1 MPQHL
6 IWFSFNNIIT
16 PKSSQ
21 SIKLQELSKISWHS
35 LSLEQVAEKLQT
47 DPKQGLDLGEANN
60 RLKKFGENTM
70 SLKKEKSLLI
80 SFLLQFKQPLVLI
93 LIIAGFITAM
103 LQEWVDTSVI
113 FGVVVVNA
121 IIGFIQE
128 HKANKAIQAL
138 GQIVKSENVIIR
150 NGEKTRL
157 YSREVVPGDVVQL
170 RSGDKIP
177 ADMRLHYTKDLKIDE
192 SLLTGES
199 ISAKK
204 RTGVFSS
211 NTILAERKNM
221 AYGGTLVT
229 NGYGIGIVVLTGD
242 DTETGKI
249 SQTMIVAEELETPL
263 TRRISYFSKKLL
275 FVILGL
281 SILTFIFGILF
292 TQRTVTE
299 LFMEVVALSVAVIPE
314 GLPAA
319 MTVTLAIGVGYMA
332 KRNSIIRKLPAVETL
347 GSTTIIC
354 SDKTGTITENQMTV
368 TEIYSGDKF
377 FELTG
382 TGFEPIGEIKH
393 KQIAININE
402 YPILKE
408 CLITGLLCND
418 SDLIQKD
425 RNWEPKGDPTEVAL
439 ITAAH
444 KANLKQT
451 LMKSFY
457 RIDTI
462 PFESHLQFMATL
474 HDSAGEKI
482 VYVKGSV
489 EKILSMSSYQLNDH
503 GTENL
508 TEINLSKLNEIAD
521 GMASK
526 GLRVLAFA
534 KKKIENKNHEIEI
547 SDVDNGLV
555 FLGFQAM
562 LDPPRPEVIE
572 AIRECQNAGIRVKMI
587 TGDNLKT
594 AVSIGKKIGLNP
606 TSQENSSHITAIT
619 GKELQECSEDNFVEI
634 VDKTDV
640 FARVLPEQKFSVVK
654 ALQSKG
660 NIVAMTGDGVND
672 APALK
677 QADVG
682 IAMGITG
689 TDVAKEAS
697 DVILTDDNFASI
709 KAAVE
714 EGRRILDTLIKFITW
729 TLPTSFGEGLV
740 VLASIFTG
748 ILIPILPV
756 QILWINMTTV
766 IALGTMLIFEPKES
780 DVMKRPPR
788 RPNSPILTR
797 NLIIQ
802 IAIVSTCIL
811 ISVYGLFE
819 WALKDD
825 ISLEESRTITV
836 NTIVMIE
843 IFYLF
848 NCRSLTKSILR
859 TGFFSN
865 KLIFLGIAV
874 MILLQISFTYVPIM
888 NEIFQSKPI
897 GIDSWLKIIGVS
909 IVTFLIIEIK
919 KFVSNRLNLKR
930 NSNIQLDYDVTKK
943 MSL

>member
-1 MPQHL
+1 MAYIAIPQNQT
-6 IWFSFNNIIT
+6 WFSFNKVIT
-16 PKSSQ
+16 SKSLQ
-21 SIKLQELSKISWHS
+21 SIKLQKLSKTSWHS
-35 LSLEQVAEKLQT
+35 LPAEQVAEMFLT
-47 DPKQGLDLGEANN
+47 DPKQGLDSSEANN
-60 RLKKFGENTM
+60 RLQKFGENTI
-70 SLKKEKSLLI
+70 SVKKEKSSII
-80 SFLLQFKQPLVLI
+80 SFFLQFKQPLVLI
-93 LIIAGFITAM
+93 LIIAGSITAI
-103 LQEWVDTSVI
+103 LQEWIDTGVI
-113 FGVVVVNA
+113 FGVVVANA
-121 IIGFIQE
+121 VIGFIQE
-128 HKANKAIQAL
+128 HRAGKAIQAL
-138 GQIVKSENVIIR
+138 ARIVKSENVVIR

-157 YSREVVPGDVVQL
+157 LSSEIVPGDMVQL

-177 ADMRLHYTKDLKIDE
+177 ADMRLYYTKDLKIDE
-192 SLLTGES
+192 SILTGES
-199 ISAKK
+199 ISVKK
-204 RTGVFSS
+204 RTEVFPS

-229 NGYGIGIVVLTGD
+229 NGYGIGVVVLTGD
-242 DTETGKI
+242 GTETGKI
-249 SQTMIVAEELETPL
+249 SQTMIKAEEIETPL

-275 FVILGL
+275 LVILGL
-281 SILTFIFGILF
+281 SILTFIFGILV
-292 TQRTVTE
+292 THRTATE
-299 LFMEVVALSVAVIPE
+299 LFMEVVALSVAIIPE

-319 MTVTLAIGVGYMA
+319 MTITLAIGVGHMA
-332 KRNSIIRKLPAVETL
+332 KKNAIIRKLPAVETL

-368 TEIYSGDKF
+368 SEIYAGGKLFRVS
-377 FELTG
+377 G
-382 TGFEPIGEIKH
+382 TGFQPTGEIKH
-393 KQIAININE
+393 NQVSIHVE
-402 YPILKE
+402 EHQTLKE

-418 SDLIQKD
+418 SDLIQKE
-425 RNWEPKGDPTEVAL
+425 NHWEAKGDHTEVAL

-451 LMKSFY
+451 LVKSFY
-457 RIDTI
+457 RIDAI

-474 HDSAGEKI
+474 HDDAGDKI

-489 EKILSMSSYQLNDH
+489 EKILEMSSHQLIDH
-503 GTENL
+503 IGYKNL
-508 TEINLSKLNEIAD
+508 TEINISKLYEIAD
-521 GMASK
+521 DMASK

-534 KKKIENKNHEIEI
+534 KKKIASENLTIEI
-547 SDVDNGLV
+547 SDVNNGLV

-594 AVSIGKKIGLNP
+594 AVSIGRQIDLNR
-606 TSQENSSHITAIT
+606 SLQGNQHDITAIT
-619 GKELQECSEDNFVEI
+619 GKELEQYSGDDLIEI

-640 FARVLPEQKFSVVK
+640 FARVLPERKFSIVK

-740 VLASIFTG
+740 VLVSIFTG

-766 IALGTMLIFEPKES
+766 LALGTMLIFEPKES
-780 DVMKRPPR
+780 DVMKLPPR
-788 RPNSPILTR
+788 RPNSPILTKD
-797 NLIIQ
+797 LIIQ
-802 IAIVSTCIL
+802 ISIVSVCIL
-811 ISVYGLFE
+811 ISAYGLFE
-819 WALKDD
+819 WS
-825 ISLEESRTITV
+825 IENGSTVEEARTIAV

-848 NCRSLTKSILR
+848 NCRSLTKSVLGM
-859 TGFFSN
+859 GFFSN
-865 KLIFLGIAV
+865 KLIFLGVIV
-874 MILLQISFTYVPIM
+874 MILLQIAFTYIPVM

-897 GIDSWLKIIGVS
+897 GIDSWLQIIGVS

-919 KFVSNRLNLKR
+919 KFVNRLILKQKNR
-930 NSNIQLDYDVTKK
+930 P
-943 MSL
+943 

>member
-1 MPQHL
+1 
-6 IWFSFNNIIT
+6 
-16 PKSSQ
+16 
-21 SIKLQELSKISWHS
+21 LQETSKTSWHS
-35 LSLEQVAEKLQT
+35 LSVQKVAEILKT
-47 DPKQGLDLGEANN
+47 DPKQGLDLSEANN
-60 RLKKFGENTM
+60 RLQKFGENTL
-70 SLKKEKSLLI
+70 SVKREQSPAI

-93 LIIAGFITAM
+93 LIIAGSITAM
-103 LQEWVDTSVI
+103 LQELIDTGVI
-113 FGVVVVNA
+113 FGVVIANA
-121 IIGFIQE
+121 VIGFIQE
-128 HKANKAIQAL
+128 HKAGKAIQAL
-138 GQIVKSENVIIR
+138 AQIVKSENVVVR
-150 NGEKTRL
+150 NGEKIRL
-157 YSREVVPGDVVQL
+157 FSKEIVPGDVVQL

-177 ADMRLHYTKDLKIDE
+177 ADMRLYHTKDLKIDE
-192 SLLTGES
+192 SVLTGES
-199 ISAKK
+199 ISVKK
-204 RTGVFSS
+204 QTEVLPS
-211 NTILAERKNM
+211 NTNLAERKNM

-229 NGYGIGIVVLTGD
+229 NGYGIGMVVLTGD

-249 SQTMIVAEELETPL
+249 SQTMFKAEELETPL
-263 TRRISYFSKKLL
+263 TKRISYFSKKLL

-281 SILTFIFGILF
+281 SLLTFIFGILF
-292 TQRTVTE
+292 TQRTMTE
-299 LFMEVVALSVAVIPE
+299 LFMEIVALSVAVIPE

-319 MTVTLAIGVGYMA
+319 ITITLAIGVGYMA
-332 KRNSIIRKLPAVETL
+332 KRNAIIRKLPAVETL

-368 TEIYSGDKF
+368 NEIYAGGKF
-377 FELTG
+377 FEVSG
-382 TGFEPIGEIKH
+382 TGFQPTGEIKH
-393 KQIAININE
+393 DQNSINLNE
-402 YPILKE
+402 HQTLKE

-418 SDLIQKD
+418 SDLIQKE
-425 RNWEPKGDPTEVAL
+425 NHWEAKGDPTEVAL

-451 LMKSFY
+451 LTESFY
-457 RIDTI
+457 RIDEI

-474 HDSAGEKI
+474 HDNAGDEI

-489 EKILSMSSYQLNDH
+489 EKILSMSSYQINDYTGH
-503 GTENL
+503 ENV
-508 TEINLSKLNEIAD
+508 TEINISKLNEIAD
-521 GMASK
+521 RMASK

-534 KKKIENKNHEIEI
+534 KKKIVNENHKIEI
-547 SDVDNGLV
+547 SDVDNGLI

-572 AIRECQNAGIRVKMI
+572 AIKECQNAGIRVKMI
-587 TGDNLKT
+587 TGDSLKT
-594 AVSIGKKIGLNP
+594 AISIGRQIGLNQS
-606 TSQENSSHITAIT
+606 SQENRRNLMAIT
-619 GKELQECSEDNFVEI
+619 GKELEQYSENDLVAI

-640 FARVLPEQKFSVVK
+640 FARVLPERKFSIVK

-740 VLASIFTG
+740 ILTSIFLG
-748 ILIPILPV
+748 LLMPILPV
-756 QILWINMTTV
+756 QILWINMATV
-766 IALGTMLIFEPKES
+766 LALGTMLIFEPKES

-788 RPNSPILTR
+788 QPNSPILTR
-797 NLIIQ
+797 DLVIQ
-802 IAIVSTCIL
+802 IIIVSTCIL
-811 ISVYGLFE
+811 VSAYGLFE
-819 WALKDD
+819 WALKDGA
-825 ISLEESRTITV
+825 SLEEARTIAV

-848 NCRSLTKSILR
+848 NCRSLTKSVLR
-859 TGFFSN
+859 MEFFSN
-865 KLIFLGIAV
+865 KLIFLGVGA
-874 MILLQISFTYVPIM
+874 MILLQIVFTYIPVM

-897 GIDSWLKIIGVS
+897 ELDSWLKIIGVS
-909 IVTFLIIEIK
+909 LVTFLIIEIK
-919 KFVSNRLNLKR
+919 KFVSNRVKLKQKIVSH
-930 NSNIQLDYDVTKK
+930 N
-943 MSL
+943 

>member
-1 MPQHL
+1 
-6 IWFSFNNIIT
+6 
-16 PKSSQ
+16 
-21 SIKLQELSKISWHS
+21 LSAQK
-35 LSLEQVAEKLQT
+35 VAEMLQT
-47 DPKQGLDLGEANN
+47 DPIQGLDLSEVTN
-60 RLKKFGENTM
+60 RLQKFGENTL
-70 SLKKEKSLLI
+70 SVKKEQSQAI
-80 SFLLQFKQPLVLI
+80 SFLLQFRQPLVLI
-93 LIIAGFITAM
+93 LIIAGSITAI
-103 LQEWVDTSVI
+103 LQEWIDTGVI
-113 FGVVVVNA
+113 FGVVIANA

-128 HKANKAIQAL
+128 YKAEKAIHAL
-138 GQIVKSENVIIR
+138 AQIVKSENVVIR

-157 YSREVVPGDVVQL
+157 FSKEIVPGDIVQL

-177 ADMRLHYTKDLKIDE
+177 ADMRLYHTKNLKIDE
-192 SLLTGES
+192 SILTGES
-199 ISAKK
+199 IPVKK
-204 RTGVFSS
+204 QTEVFPS
-211 NTILAERKNM
+211 NTIFAERKNM

-229 NGYGIGIVVLTGD
+229 NGYGVGIVVLTGD

-249 SQTMIVAEELETPL
+249 SQTMIKAEKLETPL
-263 TRRISYFSKKLL
+263 TKRISYFSKKLL

-281 SILTFIFGILF
+281 SLLTFIFGILF
-292 TQRTVTE
+292 TQRTMTE

-319 MTVTLAIGVGYMA
+319 ITITLAIGVGYMA
-332 KRNSIIRKLPAVETL
+332 KRNAIIRKLPAVETL

-368 TEIYSGDKF
+368 NEIYAGGKLFTVS
-377 FELTG
+377 G
-382 TGFEPIGEIKH
+382 TGFQPTGEIKH
-393 KQIAININE
+393 NQFSIDITE
-402 YPILKE
+402 YNTLKE

-418 SDLIQKD
+418 SDLIQKENHWD
-425 RNWEPKGDPTEVAL
+425 AKGDPTEVAL
-439 ITAAH
+439 ITVAH

-451 LMKSFY
+451 LADSFY
-457 RIDTI
+457 RIDEI

-474 HDSAGEKI
+474 HDNAGDKI

-489 EKILSMSSYQLNDH
+489 EKILSMVSHQLNDH
-503 GTENL
+503 TEPESL
-508 TEINLSKLNEIAD
+508 TDISILKLNEIAD
-521 GMASK
+521 NMASK

-534 KKKIENKNHEIEI
+534 KKKIVNENHKIEI
-547 SDVDNGLV
+547 SDVDNDLV

-594 AVSIGKKIGLNP
+594 AISIGMQIGLNR
-606 TSQENSSHITAIT
+606 SLQGNQHDIRAIT
-619 GKELQECSEDNFVEI
+619 GKELEQYSGNDLIEI
-634 VDKTDV
+634 VDKIDV
-640 FARVLPEQKFSVVK
+640 FARVLPERKFSIVK
-654 ALQSKG
+654 SLQSKG

-677 QADVG
+677 QADIG

-689 TDVAKEAS
+689 TEVAKEAS

-740 VLASIFTG
+740 ILTSIFFG
-748 ILIPILPV
+748 LLMPILPV

-766 IALGTMLIFEPKES
+766 LALGTMLIFEPKEP

-797 NLIIQ
+797 DLAIQ
-802 IAIVSTCIL
+802 IIIVSTCIL

-819 WALKDD
+819 WSLKDGRA
-825 ISLEESRTITV
+825 IEEARTIAV

-848 NCRSLTKSILR
+848 NCRSLAKSVFRI
-859 TGFFSN
+859 GFFSN
-865 KLIFLGIAV
+865 KLIFLGV
-874 MILLQISFTYVPIM
+874 GLMILLQIVFTYTPAM
-888 NEIFQSKPI
+888 NEIFHSKPI
-897 GIDSWLKIIGVS
+897 GIESWLKILGVS
-909 IVTFLIIEIK
+909 IITFLIIETK
-919 KFVSNRLNLKR
+919 KFVSNKLEIKTQKNKLE
-930 NSNIQLDYDVTKK
+930 LDKDVATKK
-943 MSL
+943 MSM

>member
-1 MPQHL
+1 M
-6 IWFSFNNIIT
+6 
-16 PKSSQ
+16 
-21 SIKLQELSKISWHS
+21 QETSKTSWHS
-35 LSLEQVAEKLQT
+35 LSAQKVAEILQT
-47 DPKQGLDLGEANN
+47 DPKQGLDLSEATT
-60 RLKKFGENTM
+60 RLQKFGENTL
-70 SLKKEKSLLI
+70 SVKKEQSPAI

-93 LIIAGFITAM
+93 LIVAGSITAM
-103 LQEWVDTSVI
+103 LQELVDTGVI
-113 FGVVVVNA
+113 FGVVIANA
-121 IIGFIQE
+121 VIGFIQE
-128 HKANKAIQAL
+128 YKAGKAIQAL
-138 GQIVKSENVIIR
+138 AQIVKSENVVVR
-150 NGEKTRL
+150 NGEKIRL
-157 YSREVVPGDVVQL
+157 FSKKIVPGDVVQL

-177 ADMRLHYTKDLKIDE
+177 ADMRLYHTKDLKIDE
-192 SLLTGES
+192 SILTGES
-199 ISAKK
+199 ISVKK
-204 RTGVFSS
+204 QTEVFPS
-211 NTILAERKNM
+211 NTYLAERKNM

-229 NGYGIGIVVLTGD
+229 NGYGIGMVVLTGD

-249 SQTMIVAEELETPL
+249 SQTMFRAEDLETPL
-263 TRRISYFSKKLL
+263 TKRISYFSKKLL

-281 SILTFIFGILF
+281 SLLTFIFGIFF
-292 TQRTVTE
+292 TQRTTTE
-299 LFMEVVALSVAVIPE
+299 LFMEIVALSVAVIPE

-319 MTVTLAIGVGYMA
+319 ITITLAIGVGYMA
-332 KRNSIIRKLPAVETL
+332 KRNAIVRKLPAVETL

-368 TEIYSGDKF
+368 SEIYAGGKL
-377 FELTG
+377 FEVSG
-382 TGFEPIGEIKH
+382 TGFQPTGEIKH
-393 KQIAININE
+393 DQNSINLNE
-402 YPILKE
+402 HQTLKE
-408 CLITGLLCND
+408 CLISGLLCND
-418 SDLIQKD
+418 SDLIQKE
-425 RNWEPKGDPTEVAL
+425 NHWEAKGDPTEVAL

-451 LMKSFY
+451 LAESFY
-457 RIDTI
+457 RIDEI

-474 HDSAGEKI
+474 HADSGDEV

-489 EKILSMSSYQLNDH
+489 EKILEMSSYELNDH
-503 GTENL
+503 TEPESL
-508 TEINLSKLNEIAD
+508 TEISISKLNEIAD

-534 KKKIENKNHEIEI
+534 KKKMANENHKIEI
-547 SDVDNGLV
+547 SDVNNGLI

-562 LDPPRPEVIE
+562 LDPPRPEVIK

-594 AVSIGKKIGLNP
+594 AISIGRQIGLNQS
-606 TSQENSSHITAIT
+606 SQENRRNLTAIM
-619 GKELQECSEDNFVEI
+619 GKELEQYSGDDLVEI
-634 VDKTDV
+634 IDKTDV
-640 FARVLPEQKFSVVK
+640 FARVLPERKFSIVK

-689 TDVAKEAS
+689 TEVAKEAS

-740 VLASIFTG
+740 ILTSIFFG
-748 ILIPILPV
+748 LLMPILPV

-766 IALGTMLIFEPKES
+766 LALGTMLIFEPKES

-797 NLIIQ
+797 DLATQII
-802 IAIVSTCIL
+802 IVSTCIL

-819 WALKDD
+819 WS
-825 ISLEESRTITV
+825 IEEGSTIEESRTIAV

-848 NCRSLTKSILR
+848 NCRSLTKSVFR
-859 TGFFSN
+859 MGFFSN
-865 KLIFLGIAV
+865 KLIFLGVIV
-874 MILLQISFTYVPIM
+874 MILLQIAFTYTPIM

-897 GIDSWLKIIGVS
+897 GIESWLKIVGVS
-909 IVTFLIIEIK
+909 VMTFLIIETK
-919 KFVSNRLNLKR
+919 KFVSNKLE
-930 NSNIQLDYDVTKK
+930 IKK
-943 MSL
+943 

>member
-1 MPQHL
+1 M
-6 IWFSFNNIIT
+6 
-16 PKSSQ
+16 
-21 SIKLQELSKISWHS
+21 SIKLQELSKTSWHS
-35 LSLEQVAEKLQT
+35 LSVQKVAEILQT
-47 DPKQGLDLGEANN
+47 DPIQGLDLNEANN
-60 RLKKFGENTM
+60 RLQKFGENTL
-70 SLKKEKSLLI
+70 SVKREQSPAI

-93 LIIAGFITAM
+93 LIIAGSITAM
-103 LQEWVDTSVI
+103 LQELVDTGVI
-113 FGVVVVNA
+113 FGVVVANA
-121 IIGFIQE
+121 VIGFIQE
-128 HKANKAIQAL
+128 HKAGKAIQAL
-138 GQIVKSENVIIR
+138 AQIVKSENVVVR

-157 YSREVVPGDVVQL
+157 FSKEIVPGDVVQL

-177 ADMRLHYTKDLKIDE
+177 ADMRLHHTKDLRIDE
-192 SLLTGES
+192 SILTGES
-199 ISAKK
+199 ISVKK
-204 RTGVFSS
+204 QIEVFPSD
-211 NTILAERKNM
+211 TDLAERKNM

-249 SQTMIVAEELETPL
+249 SQTMFKAEELETPL
-263 TRRISYFSKKLL
+263 TKRISYFSKKLL

-281 SILTFIFGILF
+281 SLLTFIFGILF
-292 TQRTVTE
+292 TQRTMTE
-299 LFMEVVALSVAVIPE
+299 LFMEIVALSVAVIPE

-319 MTVTLAIGVGYMA
+319 ITITLAIGVGYMA
-332 KRNSIIRKLPAVETL
+332 KRNAIIRKLPAVETL

-368 TEIYSGDKF
+368 SEIYAGGKIFDVS
-377 FELTG
+377 G
-382 TGFEPIGEIKH
+382 TGFQPTGEIKH
-393 KQIAININE
+393 DQNSINLNE
-402 YPILKE
+402 HQTLKE
-408 CLITGLLCND
+408 CLIAGLLCND
-418 SDLIQKD
+418 SDLIQKE
-425 RNWEPKGDPTEVAL
+425 NHWETKGDPTEVAL

-444 KANLKQT
+444 KVNLKQT
-451 LMKSFY
+451 LAESIY
-457 RIDTI
+457 RIDEI

-474 HDSAGEKI
+474 HDNAGDKI

-489 EKILSMSSYQLNDH
+489 EKILAMSSYQINDH
-503 GTENL
+503 VGRENI
-508 TEINLSKLNEIAD
+508 TEINISKLNEIAD
-521 GMASK
+521 SMASK

-534 KKKIENKNHEIEI
+534 KKKISNENHKIEI
-547 SDVDNGLV
+547 SDVNSKLI

-562 LDPPRPEVIE
+562 LDPPRPEVID

-594 AVSIGKKIGLNP
+594 AISIGRQIGLNQL
-606 TSQENSSHITAIT
+606 SQENRCNVTAIT
-619 GKELQECSEDNFVEI
+619 GKELEQYSGKDLVEI
-634 VDKTDV
+634 INKTDV
-640 FARVLPEQKFSVVK
+640 FARVLPERKFSIVK

-689 TDVAKEAS
+689 TEVAKEAS

-740 VLASIFTG
+740 
-748 ILIPILPV
+748 ILVSVFLGLLMPILPV

-766 IALGTMLIFEPKES
+766 LALGTMLIFEPKES

-788 RPNSPILTR
+788 RPNSPILTKD
-797 NLIIQ
+797 LAIQ
-802 IAIVSTCIL
+802 IIIVSTCIL

-819 WALKDD
+819 WSIDEGNT
-825 ISLEESRTITV
+825 IEESRTIAV

-848 NCRSLTKSILR
+848 NCRSLTKSVFKM
-859 TGFFSN
+859 GFFSN
-865 KLIFLGIAV
+865 KLIFLGVIV
-874 MILLQISFTYVPIM
+874 MILLQVAFTYAPIM
-888 NEIFQSKPI
+888 NNIFQSNPI
-897 GIDSWLKIIGVS
+897 GIESWLKIAGVS
-909 IVTFLIIEIK
+909 IIIFLIIETK
-919 KFVSNRLNLKR
+919 KFVSNKLEIKTQNNNL
-930 NSNIQLDYDVTKK
+930 QLDNDVATKK
-943 MSL
+943 VSM

>member
-1 MPQHL
+1 M
-6 IWFSFNNIIT
+6 
-16 PKSSQ
+16 
-21 SIKLQELSKISWHS
+21 QELSSQTSWHS
-35 LSLEQVAEKLQT
+35 LPAEKVTEILQT
-47 DPKQGLDLGEANN
+47 DPKHGLSLGEASH
-60 RLKKFGENTM
+60 RLQKFGENTV
-70 SLKKEKSLLI
+70 SVKKEKNPVI

-93 LIIAGFITAM
+93 LIIAGSITTA
-103 LQEWVDTSVI
+103 LQEWVDTGVI
-113 FGVVVVNA
+113 FGVIIANA
-121 IIGFIQE
+121 VIGFIQE
-128 HKANKAIQAL
+128 YKANKAIQAL
-138 GQIVKSENVIIR
+138 ARIVKSENVVVR
-150 NGEKTRL
+150 NGEKIHIF
-157 YSREVVPGDVVQL
+157 SREIVPGDVVQL

-177 ADMRLHYTKDLKIDE
+177 ADIRLHYTKDLKIDE
-192 SLLTGES
+192 SILTGES
-199 ISAKK
+199 IPVKK
-204 RTGVFSS
+204 QTGVVPS

-221 AYGGTLVT
+221 TYGGTLVT

-249 SQTMIVAEELETPL
+249 SQTMVKAEELETPL
-263 TRRISYFSKKLL
+263 TRKISHFSKKLL

-281 SILTFIFGILF
+281 SILTFVFGIIF
-292 TQRTVTE
+292 TERSTTE

-368 TEIYSGDKF
+368 TEIYAGGKF

-382 TGFEPIGEIKH
+382 TGFEPTGEIKH
-393 KQIAININE
+393 NQVKIN
-402 YPILKE
+402 LKE
-408 CLITGLLCND
+408 HTVLEECLTTGLLCND
-418 SDLIQKD
+418 SDLIQKGKE
-425 RNWEPKGDPTEVAL
+425 WEPKGDPTEVAL

-451 LMKSFY
+451 LAEPLY
-457 RIDTI
+457 RIDEI

-474 HDSAGEKI
+474 HNDNTDDKVI
-482 VYVKGSV
+482 YVKGSV
-489 EKILSMSSYQLNDH
+489 EKILSMSLYQLNDDDDGSEH
-503 GTENL
+503 R
-508 TEINLSKLNEIAD
+508 TEIDISKLNEIAD
-521 GMASK
+521 SMASK

-534 KKKIENKNHEIEI
+534 KKKVASSTCEIEI
-547 SDVDNGLV
+547 SDVNNGLV

-562 LDPPRPEVIE
+562 LDPPRPEVIK
-572 AIRECQNAGIRVKMI
+572 AVRECQNAGIRVKMI

-594 AVSIGKKIGLNP
+594 AVSIGRKIGLN
-606 TSQENSSHITAIT
+606 QSSNKNQDGITAIT
-619 GKELQECSEDNFVEI
+619 GKELQEYSESDLIKI
-634 VDKTDV
+634 VDKTEV
-640 FARVLPEQKFSVVK
+640 FARILPEQKFSLVK
-654 ALQSKG
+654 SLQSQG

-729 TLPTSFGEGLV
+729 TLPTNFGEGLV
-740 VLASIFTG
+740 ILASTFTG
-748 ILIPILPV
+748 MLMPILPV
-756 QILWINMTTV
+756 QILWINMTTAL
-766 IALGTMLIFEPKES
+766 ALGTMLIFEPKES

-788 RPNSPILTR
+788 QPNSPILTKE
-797 NLIIQ
+797 LIIQ
-802 IAIVSTCIL
+802 IAIVSICIL

-819 WALKDD
+819 LALKDQM
-825 ISLEESRTITV
+825 STEEARTIAV

-848 NCRSLTKSILR
+848 NCRSLTKSVFR
-859 TGFFSN
+859 MGFFSN
-865 KLIFLGIAV
+865 KWIFFGVTL
-874 MILLQISFTYVPIM
+874 MILLQIVFTYTPVM

-897 GIDSWLKIIGVS
+897 GIESWLKILAVAVI
-909 IVTFLIIEIK
+909 TFLIIEIK
-919 KFVSNRLNLKR
+919 KLVSSKKNLKI
-930 NSNIQLDYDVTKK
+930 NGNA
-943 MSL
+943 

>member
-1 MPQHL
+1 M
-6 IWFSFNNIIT
+6 
-16 PKSSQ
+16 
-21 SIKLQELSKISWHS
+21 QELSKTSWHS
-35 LSLEQVAEKLQT
+35 LSPEQVAEELQT
-47 DPKQGLDLGEANN
+47 DPKQGLNFDEANR
-60 RLKKFGENTM
+60 RLKKFGENTI
-70 SLKKEKSLLI
+70 SVKKEKSLLI

-93 LIIAGFITAM
+93 LIVAGFITAM

-113 FGVVVVNA
+113 FGVVIINA
-121 IIGFIQE
+121 VIGFIQE

-138 GQIVKSENVIIR
+138 GQIVKSENVVIR
-150 NGEKTRL
+150 DGEKIRL

-177 ADMRLHYTKDLKIDE
+177 TDMYLHYTKDLKIDE

-199 ISAKK
+199 IPTKK
-204 RTGVFSS
+204 NTGVFLS
-211 NTILAERKNM
+211 NTTLAERKNM
-221 AYGGTLVT
+221 AYGGILVT
-229 NGYGIGIVVLTGD
+229 NGYGIGIIVQTGD

-263 TRRISYFSKKLL
+263 TRRISHFSKKLL

-281 SILTFIFGILF
+281 SILTFTFGLLF
-292 TQRTVTE
+292 SQRTETE

-319 MTVTLAIGVGYMA
+319 MTITLAIGVGYMA

-368 TEIYSGDKF
+368 SEIYSGDKF

-382 TGFEPIGEIKH
+382 TGFQPIGEIKH
-393 KQIAININE
+393 KQININIDE
-402 YPILKE
+402 HQILKE
-408 CLITGLLCND
+408 CLISGLLCND

-451 LMKSFY
+451 SMKSFY

-474 HDSAGEKI
+474 HDGVGEKI
-482 VYVKGSV
+482 AYVKGSV
-489 EKILSMSSYQLNDH
+489 EKILSMSSYQLKDN
-503 GTENL
+503 GIENITE
-508 TEINLSKLNEIAD
+508 TDLSKLNEIAD

-534 KKKIENKNHEIEI
+534 KKKIENKSNEIEI
-547 SDVDNGLV
+547 SDVENDLV

-562 LDPPRPEVIE
+562 LDPPREEVIE
-572 AIRECQNAGIRVKMI
+572 AIRECQNAGIHVKMI

-594 AVSIGKKIGLNP
+594 AVSIGRKIGLNP
-606 TSQENSSHITAIT
+606 LSQKNSSQISAIT
-619 GKELQECSEDNFVEI
+619 GRELQECSEDNFTEI
-634 VDKTDV
+634 VEKTDV

-740 VLASIFTG
+740 VLASIFSG
-748 ILIPILPV
+748 MIIPILPV

-788 RPNSPILTR
+788 RPNAPIFTKD
-797 NLIIQ
+797 LIIQ
-802 IAIVSTCIL
+802 ISVVSTCIL

-819 WALKDD
+819 WAQIDG
-825 ISLEESRTITV
+825 ISLDESRTIVV
-836 NTIVMIE
+836 NTIVIIE

-848 NCRSLTKSILR
+848 NCRSLTKSIFR
-859 TGFFSN
+859 MGFFSN
-865 KLIFLGIAV
+865 KFIFLGVAA
-874 MILLQISFTYVPIM
+874 MILLQIGFTYVPIM
-888 NEIFQSKPI
+888 NEIFQSNPI
-897 GIDSWLKIIGVS
+897 GIESWLKIIGVS
-909 IVTFLIIEIK
+909 MVIFLIIEII

-930 NSNIQLDYDVTKK
+930 NSDSQLDCDVTEK

>member
-1 MPQHL
+1 M
-6 IWFSFNNIIT
+6 
-16 PKSSQ
+16 
-21 SIKLQELSKISWHS
+21 QELSKTSWHS
-35 LSLEQVAEKLQT
+35 LPVEQIAEMLQT
-47 DPKQGLDLGEANN
+47 DPKQGLSLSEVNN
-60 RLKKFGENTM
+60 RLQKFGENIA
-70 SLKKEKSLLI
+70 SVKKEKSSVI
-80 SFLLQFKQPLVLI
+80 SFLLQFRQPLVLI

-103 LQEWVDTSVI
+103 LQQWVDTGVI
-113 FGVVVVNA
+113 FGVVVANA
-121 IIGFIQE
+121 VIGFIQE
-128 HKANKAIQAL
+128 HKAGKAIQAL
-138 GQIVKSENVIIR
+138 AQIVKSENVVIR

-157 YSREVVPGDVVQL
+157 LSSGIVPGDVIQL

-177 ADMRLHYTKDLKIDE
+177 ADMRLHHTKDLKIDE
-192 SLLTGES
+192 SILTGES
-199 ISAKK
+199 ISVKK
-204 RTGVFSS
+204 RTEVFPS
-211 NTILAERKNM
+211 NTIFAERRNM
-221 AYGGTLVT
+221 VYGGTLVT

-242 DTETGKI
+242 GTEIGKI
-249 SQTMIVAEELETPL
+249 SQTMIKAEEIETPL
-263 TRRISYFSKKLL
+263 TRRISYFSKNLL

-281 SILTFIFGILF
+281 SIITFIFGIL
-292 TQRTVTE
+292 VTPITTIE
-299 LFMEVVALSVAVIPE
+299 LFMEVVALSVALIPE

-319 MTVTLAIGVGYMA
+319 MTITLAIGVGYMA
-332 KRNSIIRKLPAVETL
+332 KRNAIIRKLSAVETL

-368 TEIYSGDKF
+368 SEIYAGGKL
-377 FELTG
+377 FEVSG
-382 TGFEPIGEIKH
+382 TGFQPTGEIKH
-393 KQIAININE
+393 NQVSVNIKE
-402 YPILKE
+402 HETLKE

-418 SDLIQKD
+418 SDLIQKE
-425 RNWEPKGDPTEVAL
+425 NHWEAKGDPTEVAL

-451 LMKSFY
+451 LAESFY
-457 RIDTI
+457 RIDAI

-474 HDSAGEKI
+474 HDNAGDGI
-482 VYVKGSV
+482 IYVKGSV
-489 EKILSMSSYQLNDH
+489 EKILAMSSYQLNDYT
-503 GTENL
+503 GPENL
-508 TEINLSKLNEIAD
+508 TESNISKLYEIAD

-534 KKKIENKNHEIEI
+534 EKKIVNKNHVEI

-594 AVSIGKKIGLNP
+594 AVSIGKQIGLNR
-606 TSQENSSHITAIT
+606 SLQGNQHDITAIT
-619 GKELQECSEDNFVEI
+619 GKELDQYSENDLVEI

-640 FARVLPEQKFSVVK
+640 FARVLPERKFSIVR

-729 TLPTSFGEGLV
+729 TLPTNFGEGLV
-740 VLASIFTG
+740 VLTSIFTG
-748 ILIPILPV
+748 LLMPILPV
-756 QILWINMTTV
+756 QILWINMTT
-766 IALGTMLIFEPKES
+766 ALTLGMMLIFEPKEP

-788 RPNSPILTR
+788 IPHSPILTKD
-797 NLIIQ
+797 LIIQ
-802 IAIVSTCIL
+802 IAIVSVCIL
-811 ISVYGLFE
+811 ISTYGLFE
-819 WALKDD
+819 WSIKDG
-825 ISLEESRTITV
+825 STVEEARTIAV

-848 NCRSLTKSILR
+848 NCRSLTKSVLKI
-859 TGFFSN
+859 GFFSN
-865 KLIFLGIAV
+865 KWIFLGIGA
-874 MILLQISFTYVPIM
+874 MILLQIAFTYIPAM
-888 NEIFQSKPI
+888 NEIFQSRPI
-897 GIDSWLKIIGVS
+897 EIDSWLKIIGVS
-909 IVTFLIIEIK
+909 LVTFIIIEIK
-919 KFVSNRLNLKR
+919 KFVTRLNLKR
-930 NSNIQLDYDVTKK
+930 KNRL
-943 MSL
+943 

>member
-1 MPQHL
+1 M
-6 IWFSFNNIIT
+6 
-16 PKSSQ
+16 
-21 SIKLQELSKISWHS
+21 QELSKTSWHS
-35 LSLEQVAEKLQT
+35 LPVEQVAEMLRT
-47 DPKQGLDLGEANN
+47 DPKQGLSLSEGNN
-60 RLKKFGENTM
+60 RLQKFGENTM
-70 SLKKEKSLLI
+70 SVKKEKSPII

-93 LIIAGFITAM
+93 LIIAGSITAI
-103 LQEWVDTSVI
+103 LQEWIDTGVI
-113 FGVVVVNA
+113 FGVVVANA
-121 IIGFIQE
+121 VIGFIQE
-128 HKANKAIQAL
+128 HKAGKAIQAL
-138 GQIVKSENVIIR
+138 ARIVKSENVVIR
-150 NGEKTRL
+150 NGEKTL
-157 YSREVVPGDVVQL
+157 LISSEIVPGDIVQL

-177 ADMRLHYTKDLKIDE
+177 ADMRLYHTKDLKIDE
-192 SLLTGES
+192 SILTGES
-199 ISAKK
+199 ISVKK
-204 RTGVFSS
+204 RTEVFPS
-211 NTILAERKNM
+211 NTIFAERKNM

-249 SQTMIVAEELETPL
+249 SRTMIKAEEIETPL
-263 TRRISYFSKKLL
+263 TKRIYYFSKKLL
-275 FVILGL
+275 LVILGL
-281 SILTFIFGILF
+281 SILTFIFGILV
-292 TQRTVTE
+292 TNRTATE

-319 MTVTLAIGVGYMA
+319 MTITLAIGVGCMA
-332 KRNSIIRKLPAVETL
+332 KRNAIIRKLPAVETL

-368 TEIYSGDKF
+368 SEIYAGGKLFRVS
-377 FELTG
+377 G
-382 TGFEPIGEIKH
+382 TGFQPTGEIKH
-393 KQIAININE
+393 NQVSILIE
-402 YPILKE
+402 EHQTLKE

-418 SDLIQKD
+418 SDLIQKEN
-425 RNWEPKGDPTEVAL
+425 NWEAKGDPTEVAL
-439 ITAAH
+439 ITSAH

-451 LMKSFY
+451 LTELLY
-457 RIDTI
+457 RIDAI

-474 HDSAGEKI
+474 HDNAGEKL

-489 EKILSMSSYQLNDH
+489 EKILEMSSHQLIDCT
-503 GTENL
+503 GPETL
-508 TEINLSKLNEIAD
+508 TKASVLKLYEIAD
-521 GMASK
+521 RMAVE

-534 KKKIENKNHEIEI
+534 KKKIASENHTVEI
-547 SDVDNGLV
+547 SDVSSGLV

-594 AVSIGKKIGLNP
+594 AVSIGRQIGLNR
-606 TSQENSSHITAIT
+606 SLQGNQHDITAIT
-619 GKELQECSEDNFVEI
+619 GKELEQYSENDLVEI
-634 VDKTDV
+634 IDKTDV
-640 FARVLPEQKFSVVK
+640 FARVLPERKFSIVK

-709 KAAVE
+709 KGAVE

-740 VLASIFTG
+740 VLVSIFTG

-766 IALGTMLIFEPKES
+766 LALGTMLIFEPKES
-780 DVMKRPPR
+780 DTMKLPPR
-788 RPNSPILTR
+788 RPNSPILTKD
-797 NLIIQ
+797 LIIQ
-802 IAIVSTCIL
+802 IFIVSGCIL
-811 ISVYGLFE
+811 ISAYGLFE
-819 WALKDD
+819 WSIEDG
-825 ISLEESRTITV
+825 STVEEARTIAV

-848 NCRSLTKSILR
+848 NCRSLTKSILKM
-859 TGFFSN
+859 GFFSN
-865 KLIFLGIAV
+865 KLIFLGVTV
-874 MILLQISFTYVPIM
+874 MILLQIAFTYIPVM

-897 GIDSWLKIIGVS
+897 GIDSWLQIIAVS
-909 IVTFLIIEIK
+909 LITFLIIEIK
-919 KFVSNRLNLKR
+919 KFVTRLNLKLKNR
-930 NSNIQLDYDVTKK
+930 P
-943 MSL
+943 

>member
-1 MPQHL
+1 
-6 IWFSFNNIIT
+6 
-16 PKSSQ
+16 
-21 SIKLQELSKISWHS
+21 LQEISKTSWHS
-35 LSLEQVAEKLQT
+35 LSAQKVAEILKT
-47 DPKQGLDLGEANN
+47 DPTQGLDLSEATN
-60 RLKKFGENTM
+60 RLQKFGENTL
-70 SLKKEKSLLI
+70 SVKKEQSPAI

-93 LIIAGFITAM
+93 LIIAGSITAI
-103 LQEWVDTSVI
+103 LQEWIDTGVI
-113 FGVVVVNA
+113 FGVVIANA

-128 HKANKAIQAL
+128 YKAEKAIQAL
-138 GQIVKSENVIIR
+138 AQIVKSENVVIR

-157 YSREVVPGDVVQL
+157 FSKEIVPGDVVQL

-192 SLLTGES
+192 SILTGES
-199 ISAKK
+199 ISVKK
-204 RTGVFSS
+204 QTEVFPS
-211 NTILAERKNM
+211 NTIFAERKNM

-229 NGYGIGIVVLTGD
+229 NGYGVGIVVLTGD

-249 SQTMIVAEELETPL
+249 SQTMIKAEKLETPL
-263 TRRISYFSKKLL
+263 TKRISYFSKKLL

-281 SILTFIFGILF
+281 SFLTFIFGILF
-292 TQRTVTE
+292 TQRTMTE

-319 MTVTLAIGVGYMA
+319 ITITLAIGVGYMA
-332 KRNSIIRKLPAVETL
+332 KRNAIIRKLPAVETL

-368 TEIYSGDKF
+368 NEIYAGGKL
-377 FELTG
+377 FEVSG
-382 TGFEPIGEIKH
+382 TGFQPTGEIKH
-393 KQIAININE
+393 NQSSIDIEEHKT
-402 YPILKE
+402 LKE

-418 SDLIQKD
+418 SDLIQKE
-425 RNWEPKGDPTEVAL
+425 NHWEAKGDPTEVAL

-451 LMKSFY
+451 LAESFY
-457 RIDTI
+457 RIDEI

-474 HDSAGEKI
+474 HDKAGDKT

-489 EKILSMSSYQLNDH
+489 EKILSMASHQLNDH
-503 GTENL
+503 TEPESL
-508 TEINLSKLNEIAD
+508 TEINILKLNEIAD
-521 GMASK
+521 NMASK

-534 KKKIENKNHEIEI
+534 KKKIVNENHTIEI
-547 SDVDNGLV
+547 SDVDHDLV

-594 AVSIGKKIGLNP
+594 AISIGMQIGLNR
-606 TSQENSSHITAIT
+606 SLQGNQHDLRAIT
-619 GKELQECSEDNFVEI
+619 GKELEQYSGNDLIEI

-640 FARVLPEQKFSVVK
+640 FARVLPERKFSIVK
-654 ALQSKG
+654 SLQSKG

-689 TDVAKEAS
+689 TEVAKEAS

-740 VLASIFTG
+740 ILTSIFFG
-748 ILIPILPV
+748 LLMPILPV
-756 QILWINMTTV
+756 QILWINMTNV
-766 IALGTMLIFEPKES
+766 RAL
-780 DVMKRPPR
+780 
-788 RPNSPILTR
+788 
-797 NLIIQ
+797 
-802 IAIVSTCIL
+802 
-811 ISVYGLFE
+811 
-819 WALKDD
+819 
-825 ISLEESRTITV
+825 
-836 NTIVMIE
+836 
-843 IFYLF
+843 
-848 NCRSLTKSILR
+848 
-859 TGFFSN
+859 
-865 KLIFLGIAV
+865 
-874 MILLQISFTYVPIM
+874 
-888 NEIFQSKPI
+888 
-897 GIDSWLKIIGVS
+897 
-909 IVTFLIIEIK
+909 
-919 KFVSNRLNLKR
+919 
-930 NSNIQLDYDVTKK
+930 
-943 MSL
+943 